1 LNFKKFSIQPVTF
14 CVFIIMLSTVM
25 YPLKVDVANPRSFI
39 STPNTLTVSSETQY
53 TTPDNSS
60 SFPHPSLLTFTI
72 PAFNS
77 QIGIYSNVNYKTAK
91 FENNTWFFTG
101 LKSNS
106 QGYIAISG
114 NLYISAKN
122 CSVIIGKLQEAPA
135 FVYSE
140 VQYQWLGYSVNGS
153 GTQTL
158 YVNALFSD
166 SARWIEWTVRINGE
180 TKQIGDSWN
189 YSYISKELTIT
200 TSEENS
206 NVEIGVDDIP
216 DYSSSA
222 PLPTA
227 EPALRFFTSGD
238 RFQIPSRN
246 GTFNFATDGSYDK
259 SNLDE
264 DSYNFIN
271 LTLNNYVINAGKF
284 ASNVTGRDVL
294 PYIVQAHYP
303 ANLGI
308 SVENCSIIITGISPL
323 TWHSMPELNYTVQ
336 GTGSQVFK
344 FPFPLAA
351 FNWTV
356 YINGVSKANNDGW
369 SLETNNQLK
378 ITNATSNV
386 AIIGEEL
393 PVLDKPT
400 ELYNSLMGQLA
411 LAIGTT
417 VLALATIILLIKH
430 RRHRKLV
437 KKLPDLNIESLQLF
451 KELKTYLIRCFLC

>member
-1 LNFKKFSIQPVTF
+1 
-14 CVFIIMLSTVM
+14 M
-25 YPLKVDVANPRSFI
+25 YPLKVDAANPFTSV
-39 STPNTLTVSSETQY
+39 STPLAFSSETQY
-53 TTPDNSS
+53 ATPDNSS
-60 SFPHPSLLTFTI
+60 SFPHPSLVTFAI

-77 QIGIYSNVNYKTAK
+77 QIGLYSNVNYKTAK

-106 QGYIAISG
+106 QGYIPIQG

-122 CSVIIGKLQEAPA
+122 CSVIIGKLQGAGA
-135 FVYSE
+135 HIYSE

-206 NVEIGVDDIP
+206 NVEIGVDDVP
-216 DYSSSA
+216 DYSSLA
-222 PLPTA
+222 LLPTA
-227 EPALRFFTSGD
+227 EPALRFFTSAD
-238 RFQIPSRN
+238 RFQIPSTK
-246 GTFNFATDGSYDK
+246 GTINFATNGSYDQ
-259 SNLDE
+259 SNIDG
-264 DSYNFIN
+264 DTYNFIN
-271 LTLNNYVINAGKF
+271 LTLNNYVIDAGKF

-294 PYIVQAHYP
+294 PYIVQAHYS

-308 SVENCSIIITGISPL
+308 SVENCSIEITGISPL
-323 TWHSMPELNYTVQ
+323 TWHSMPEINYTVQ

-356 YINGVSKANNDGW
+356 YIDGVSKANNDGW
-369 SLETNNQLK
+369 SLEPNSQLK
-378 ITNATSNV
+378 ITNATSYV

-393 PVLDKPT
+393 PVIDKPT
-400 ELYNSLMGQLA
+400 ELYTSLMGQLA

-417 VLALATIILLIKH
+417 VLVFTTIILFIKH
-430 RRHRKLV
+430 RRYRKTFSSNQV
-437 KKLPDLNIESLQLF
+437 KKL
-451 KELKTYLIRCFLC
+451 

>member
-1 LNFKKFSIQPVTF
+1 
-14 CVFIIMLSTVM
+14 M
-25 YPLKVDVANPRSFI
+25 YPLKVDAANPFTSV
-39 STPNTLTVSSETQY
+39 STPLAFSSETQY
-53 TTPDNSS
+53 ATPDNSS
-60 SFPHPSLLTFTI
+60 SFPHPSLVTFAI

-77 QIGIYSNVNYKTAK
+77 QIGLYSNVNYKTAK

-106 QGYIAISG
+106 QGYIPIQG

-135 FVYSE
+135 HVYSE
-140 VQYQWLGYSVNGS
+140 VEYQWLGYSVNGS

-158 YVNALFSD
+158 YVNALLSD
-166 SARWIEWTVRINGE
+166 SARWVEWTVRINGE

-206 NVEIGVDDIP
+206 VVGIGVDDVP
-216 DYSSSA
+216 DYSSLA

-227 EPALRFFTSGD
+227 EPALKIFTSAD

-246 GTFNFATDGSYDK
+246 GTINFATDGSYDK
-259 SNLDE
+259 SNFDG

-271 LTLNNYVINAGKF
+271 LTLNDYVIDAGEF

-308 SVENCSIIITGISPL
+308 SVENCNITITGISPL
-323 TWHSMPELNYTVQ
+323 TWHSMPKLNYTVQ

-356 YINGVSKANNDGW
+356 YIDGVSKANNDGW
-369 SLETNNQLK
+369 ALASNNQLK

-393 PVLDKPT
+393 PVIDRPT
-400 ELYNSLMGQLA
+400 ELYNSLIGQLA
-411 LAIGTT
+411 LAIGGT
-417 VLALATIILLIKH
+417 ALILTIIILLIMQ
-430 RRHRKLV
+430 RRHRKT
-437 KKLPDLNIESLQLF
+437 SSQA
-451 KELKTYLIRCFLC
+451 